1 MEIVN
6 IALGG
11 MEAAQGNLQK
21 AAGRIAK
28 AVDPEADA
36 VDLNTEMVALLAAR
50 NQFASNARVVQT
62 GDEMSKMLLD
72 VWG

>member
-11 MEAAQGNLQK
+11 LEAAQGSLQK
-21 AAGRIAK
+21 AAERIAK
-28 AVDPEADA
+28 AADPGADSI
-36 VDLNTEMVALLAAR
+36 DLSTEMVALLAAR

-72 VWG
+72 VLG